1 MKNLST
7 FLFIALLSMI
17 SGNSWAYDA
26 EINGVYYNFN
36 GDEAEVTYGTN
47 EYGSRKNY
55 NGEIV
60 IPASVNY
67 NGKSYNVTAIGEK
80 AFAYNDVSVNMPEGI
95 KIIKEEAFC
104 GCTMISL
111 KIPSTVE
118 RIKKN
123 AFFFWNPKT
132 DEKGNVLNSIPKI
145 IVPNLSAWMK
155 IEHESHLFT
164 VEDKEYSRINSGGM
178 GSGWALYTDEN
189 MELKELI
196 VPDDIDSIRA
206 YAFSGC
212 RSFTSVSMK
221 DRVKSIGNY
230 AFYRCLP
237 LTNAIIGDGVTSIG
251 DYAFSISTYENV
263 TEYRSYVSGSYER
276 YKDNPIY
283 GLRSVSFGK
292 NVKNIGK
299 WAFAYNKLTSLK
311 FPENLE
317 TIDEFAFRQSGQY
330 LSLVI
335 PNKVTTIGNSAFGNN
350 APYAKGDTIQSLTI
364 GSGVLKM
371 DGFYPRPNKVIWL
384 TNTPPEGYNYVEGAM
399 NYVSNNL
406 YTRLDKNKTLVYP
419 LLSSIFAVDGV
430 KYVPTSMAERKCEA
444 IDAVY
449 DESAKLTKIG
459 ASATYRG
466 VVMNVN
472 YVRPY
477 TCCGN
482 TFIENVELT
491 DLINVEDHVFDGCEN
506 LQSVKLPETVEFL
519 GESSFQNCTSLT
531 EIAIPAETTEIKH
544 NAFKSCTGLKNVTM
558 NDGSKELILRYNYN
572 NHKTDGKGT
581 PLFESCPLN
590 KVYIGRNI
598 SYSIKKTEGYSPF
611 YRNTSL
617 REVEIADRETE
628 ISENEF
634 YGCTGLKS
642 VKIGDGVT
650 TFGNWAFSDCSS
662 LDYFEFGTSVK
673 TIGKEAFSDCAAVK
687 NIISHAVTPPV
698 CESQAMDDI
707 NKWDC
712 TLTVPDGATAA
723 YQAADQWKEFLFTQ
737 DYSTYLTDID
747 RVNIN
752 SNATQQVFSLD
763 GSKQKGL
770 RKGIN
775 IIRSNGKMKKVLVK

>member
-7 FLFIALLSMI
+7 FLFIVLFCVI
-17 SGNSWAYDA
+17 SGNAWAYDA
-26 EINGVYYNFN
+26 EINGVYYTFN
-36 GDEAEVTYGTN
+36 GGEAEVTYGIN

-80 AFAYNDVSVNMPEGI
+80 AFAYSTVSVKLPNT
-95 KIIKEEAFC
+95 II
-104 GCTMISL
+104 T
-111 KIPSTVE
+111 
-118 RIKKN
+118 IKKD
-123 AFFFWNPKT
+123 AFQGSNMVSLTMPNSVRNIEKGAFGWWNPVY
-132 DEKGNVLNSIPKI
+132 DDQGNQLNKIPKI
-145 IVPNLSAWMK
+145 IINDLLAWTKVNMGSA
-155 IEHESHLFT
+155 LFT
-164 VEDKEYSRINSGGM
+164 PESSDYGG
-178 GSGWALYTDEN
+178 WNLYIDEN
-189 MELKELI
+189 TMLTDI
-196 VPDDIDSIRA
+196 IIPDGADMIRD
-206 YAFSGC
+206 YAFAGC
-212 RSFTSVSMK
+212 RSLTSVVIPNS
-221 DRVKSIGNY
+221 VGEIGNH
-230 AFYRCLP
+230 AFDRCVNLISA
-237 LTNAIIGDGVTSIG
+237 TIGEGVTSIG
-251 DYAFSISTYENV
+251 DYAFNIGNNHDF
-263 TEYRSYVSGSYER
+263 
-276 YKDNPIY
+276 KDS
-283 GLRSVSFGK
+283 GLRSITFGK

-299 WAFAYNKLTSLK
+299 WAFAYNKLTSLVLS
-311 FPENLE
+311 ENLE
-317 TIDEFAFRQSGQY
+317 TISEFAFTQSGQY

-335 PNKVTTIGNSAFGNN
+335 PNKVTLIGNSAFDNN

-364 GSGVLKM
+364 GSGVLKI
-371 DGFYPRPNKVIWL
+371 DGIYPRPQKVIWL
-384 TNTPPEGYNYVEGAM
+384 TNTPPEGYNYVEGAI

-406 YTRLDKNKTLVYP
+406 YTRLDKDKILVYP

-430 KYVPTSMAERKCEA
+430 KYVPTSMAERTCEA

-491 DLINVEDHVFDGCEN
+491 DLINIEDHVFDGCEN

-519 GESSFQNCTSLT
+519 GESSFQDCTSLT
-531 EIAIPAETTEIKH
+531 EISIPAETTEIKH

-558 NDGSKELILRYNYN
+558 NDGSKELTLRYNYN
-572 NHKTDGKGT
+572 NFITDGKGT

-598 SYSIKKTEGYSPF
+598 SYSIKGTEGYSPF

-617 REVEIADRETE
+617 REVEITDRETE

-707 NKWDC
+707 NKWEC

-723 YQAADQWKEFLFTQ
+723 YQSADQWKEFLFTQ

-752 SNATQQVFSLD
+752 SNAPQQVFSLN
-763 GSKQKGL
+763 GSKLKGL

-775 IIRSNGKMKKVLVK
+775 IIRSNGKMKKVLVR